1 MKPFSDIKTNL
12 NVKRTEFSLTR
23 GLTFGVIDESNIDAD
38 VLDEAAH
45 ANKPCEISS
54 LAWNMENNA
63 FIRHKKNQK
72 SQKYDDQSHMRSL
85 DAGISTKHSVN
96 KSILSGEY
104 NSFTAWNKKTLKME
118 VKQLL
123 HALVVINKKKTNAL
137 MRFNSSNYSIE
148 NNLVNVSRRIES
160 EVDK

>member
-1 MKPFSDIKTNL
+1 MKPFSDIKINL

-23 GLTFGVIDESNIDAD
+23 GLTFGIIDESNINVD
-38 VLDEAAH
+38 VLDEAVH

-54 LAWNMENNA
+54 LARNMENNA
-63 FIRHKKNQK
+63 LTRHKKNQK

-85 DAGISTKHSVN
+85 EAGISTIHSVN
-96 KSILSGEY
+96 KSTLSGEY
-104 NSFTAWNKKTLKME
+104 DLFTACNKKTLKME

-123 HALVVINKKKTNAL
+123 HALVVINKKKTNAH

-148 NNLVNVSRRIES
+148 NNLVNVNQRIES
-160 EVDK
+160 EIDK